1 MRPWERARDLY
12 LDEDRVKQKE
22 CEPVSTDECATE
34 RKIVIVHRERGAV
47 KSWGIICSSAA
58 PCVCPAMATSS
69 FVGIKKKRLDI
80 NKNRFRNR
88 FIFLVS
94 FRITPTLLYDLRNK
108 WSVPYIKKQC
118 PRTKMP
124 QKIGEALFNTT
135 IYHQEH
141 TLPPADCSGNHPPLT
156 PDMINANFHEY

>member
-1 MRPWERARDLY
+1 MEMGTMSIFIKVWELGEVRGGVAHAPLERARDLY

-69 FVGIKKKRLDI
+69 FVG
-80 NKNRFRNR
+80 
-88 FIFLVS
+88 
-94 FRITPTLLYDLRNK
+94 
-108 WSVPYIKKQC
+108 
-118 PRTKMP
+118 
-124 QKIGEALFNTT
+124 
-135 IYHQEH
+135 
-141 TLPPADCSGNHPPLT
+141 
-156 PDMINANFHEY
+156 

>member
-69 FVGIKKKRLDI
+69 FNKQKRLAI

-124 QKIGEALFNTT
+124 QKIGGP
-135 IYHQEH
+135 IQYYHLSPRTH
-141 TLPPADCSGNHPPLT
+141 TATCRLLGESSSPHPRH
-156 PDMINANFHEY
+156 D